1 MWQLFCL
8 QEFQRVPSEVR
19 AASPHLVKG
28 RNALPKYGLLH
39 RVNQYG
45 GFLVVEIDEIAASLT
60 VLQSKSFENRGEC
73 NKLNKTQ
80 WKSRKE
86 WGLQPQTQ

>member
-1 MWQLFCL
+1 MAAFLFAGVSEGAL
-8 QEFQRVPSEVR
+8 RGEGSQPSSGKRMKRLAQVWIVT
-19 AASPHLVKG
+19 PC
-28 RNALPKYGLLH
+28 Y
-39 RVNQYG
+39 QYW

-86 WGLQPQTQ
+86 WGLQSQTQ